1 MSTTMMSQVLSE
13 SFRELCA
20 PLNALQL
27 CCHLLTFYHLL
38 QRKSGVFNWHRQAL
52 RALLSSTSAYFRCLQ
67 QPRLDRPPQYTHTL
81 ATCAFKSL
89 KG

>member
-13 SFRELCA
+13 LFIELCA
-20 PLNALQL
+20 PLNALQI
-27 CCHLLTFYHLL
+27 CHLHSSYHLL
-38 QRKSGVFNWHRQAL
+38 QCKSGVFNWHKQGL